1 MKYVISD
8 IHGEYELF
16 LALMRRIGF
25 SASDELYLCGDFI
38 DKGDGSVQL
47 IRWLLSKPNVYCI
60 RGNHEEAFLSYY
72 YSLMRDTEDYGEV
85 LERLKDYIKGDG
97 QLLDW
102 DIIEWLEALPYYIEA
117 DSFICVHAGV
127 PLDENN
133 EIPPLGD
140 VPTGQL
146 LYNRRFKNPDVLPRS
161 EKCVFFGHTATECV
175 SSKPAIIAYKRSGR
189 EGKNIKDYIKIH
201 LDTGVFTSG
210 RLGCFCIDSCTAVY
224 VERQVE

>member
-16 LALMRRIGF
+16 LALMRKIGF
-25 SASDELYLCGDFI
+25 SASDELYVSGDFI

-47 IRWLLSKPNVYCI
+47 MKWLSSKPNVHCI
-60 RGNHEEAFLSYY
+60 RGNHEEALLSYY

-127 PLDENN
+127 PLNEDDE
-133 EIPPLGD
+133 ILPLSD
-140 VPTGQL
+140 VPAGQL

-175 SSKPAIIAYKRSGR
+175 SSEAAIIAYKRSGT
-189 EGKNIKDYIKIH
+189 EGKSINDYIKVH

-210 RLGCFCIDSCTAVY
+210 RLGCFCIDSCTAFY
-224 VERQVE
+224 VES